1 MKILNKIWPWSVLDR
16 RLQEIIALEIRLK
29 VLTNER
35 DEAIGRG
42 ITLETRISEL
52 KDHERKIKV
61 LEGHNAQLTRQVG
74 EYRQE
79 AAKDVRS
86 GYIMADKQQATD
98 IKFRSVKVDLQ
109 VMKKICKQASG
120 AIRYAA
126 QQVKDN
132 KVQGDLRRIAELIH
146 PDAFNTMGIENM
158 RSADM
163 VETTGSMRELVGLSN
178 GRIED

>member
-1 MKILNKIWPWSVLDR
+1 MLKKIWPWSVIDRLETALDKSEELGISWMER
-16 RLQEIIALEIRLK
+16 AKAADNML
-29 VLTNER
+29 VER
-35 DEAIGRG
+35 D
-42 ITLETRISEL
+42 
-52 KDHERKIKV
+52 RKIRV
-61 LEGHNAQLTRQVG
+61 LESHNAQLSRQVG

>member
-1 MKILNKIWPWSVLDR
+1 MKILNKIWPWSVIDRLETALDKSEELGISWMEKAKAAESKLGNADR
-16 RLQEIIALEIRLK
+16 RLQL
-29 VLTNER
+29 
-35 DEAIGRG
+35 
-42 ITLETRISEL
+42 
-52 KDHERKIKV
+52 
-61 LEGHNAQLTRQVG
+61 LEGHNAQLSRQVG